1 MNHNT
6 YNDLMSKNPSVKK
19 GDTCYLVSIYQGT
32 GYING
37 EIQCREVT
45 IQSLGK
51 KHGTAIGNDGHF
63 TTHRIYVC
71 SQIIVKTKE
80 ECLAIAE
87 TYKEEFLENAREV
100 IHETLDRMDN
110 WKKRVGHKAS
120 QVVLD
125 KHEKE
130 VEALQ
135 NHKFSYANVL
145 FYG

>member
-1 MNHNT
+1 MKYKVHD
-6 YNDLMSKNPSVKK
+6 DLISKNPSVKK
-19 GDTCYLVSIYQGT
+19 GDTCFLVSIWQGS
-32 GYING
+32 GHING
-37 EIQCREVT
+37 DIYCREVT
-45 IQSLGK
+45 IQSFGK
-51 KHGTAIGNDGHF
+51 KQGTSIGNDGHF
-63 TTHRIYVC
+63 TTHRIYVG
-71 SQIIVKTKE
+71 SDIIVKTKE

-87 TYKEEFLENAREV
+87 TYKEEFLEKAREV
-100 IHETLDRMDN
+100 VHETLDRMDN

-135 NHKFSYANVL
+135 NHKFSYANVV